1 MVEPPLFTFNQGIQS
16 HSAELSGIAAKN
28 ACLKQLSLVQ
38 VLCKTYKR
46 DPMFAT
52 SLLNLLQKL
61 EDEIVKDRAKFEKSE
76 EKKASYKQLARS
88 INSQFLT
95 KIEQERKDFDNVKL
109 SMATVIQEQEATIE
123 SLKSELVNSQEQ
135 FGQQVTQLNI
145 ELENLKSIQSKELIQ
160 STSQKNSR
168 LIN

>member
-1 MVEPPLFTFNQGIQS
+1 
-16 HSAELSGIAAKN
+16 
-28 ACLKQLSLVQ
+28 
-38 VLCKTYKR
+38 
-46 DPMFAT
+46 MFAT

-95 KIEQERKDFDNVKL
+95 KIEQERKDFDNVRL